1 MGTAVNT
8 RSLDELLELYNE
20 AYAKDILPYAA
31 NPLYEPFYY
40 FISQPGKRIR
50 PLLLLAAAD
59 LFGGDVEEALP
70 AAFAIELFHNFSLV
84 HDDIMDEAS
93 VRRGRPAVH
102 VKYGNNR
109 AILAGDMM
117 FIHVYK
123 QLARSPEQV
132 LAKALH
138 VFNRAAEEV
147 IEGQELDMKF
157 EKEKTVALE
166 DYLKMIE
173 YKTSVLLAA
182 ALRIGA
188 ILGEA
193 SPRDLDRIY
202 DFGLNM
208 GLAFQ
213 IKDDWLDA
221 FGEGEKFGK
230 RIGGD
235 IVQNKKTCLY
245 IEALERAGEAKRRQ
259 LQALQSE
266 PDQEKKIRETLNIF
280 EELGIREW
288 GLELSQSYY
297 RKAEAK
303 LTEIDQ
309 DDKRK
314 ETLSGLAESIFLRDH

>member
-8 RSLDELLELYNE
+8 RSLEELLELYNK
-20 AYAKDILPYAA
+20 AYAEDILPYAA

-50 PLLLLAAAD
+50 PLLLLAATD
-59 LFGGDVEEALP
+59 LFGGEISKALP

-84 HDDIMDEAS
+84 HDDIMDEAT

-123 QLARSPEQV
+123 QLARTPEQMLPQV
-132 LAKALH
+132 LH

-157 EKEKTVALE
+157 ENEASVALAE
-166 DYLKMIE
+166 YLKMIE

-188 ILGEA
+188 ILGNA
-193 SPRDLDRIY
+193 SAADLDRIY

-245 IEALERAGEAKRRQ
+245 IKALERASEADRQ
-259 LQALQSE
+259 KLQSLKRE
-266 PDQEKKIRETLNIF
+266 SDEEKKIRETLHIF
-280 EELGIREW
+280 EQLEIREW
-288 GLELSQSYY
+288 GMQLSQEYY
-297 RKAEAK
+297 RKAEGK
-303 LTEIDQ
+303 LAEIDQ
-309 DDKRK
+309 DEKRK
-314 ETLSGLAESIFLRDH
+314 DTLSGLAKSIFLRDR